1 MAIALV
7 TAARKLRPYFQAH
20 TIGVYTDCPAS
31 ECFVFL
37 FFPLQCG
44 FYFGLKGKGTG
55 YLDLGFPNGEFSLV
69 NPTWLAEQSK

>member
-1 MAIALV
+1 MNRLLHSERRQLMAS
-7 TAARKLRPYFQAH
+7 
-20 TIGVYTDCPAS
+20 GVYTDCPAT